1 MGCARHLSDGHTW
14 YLAKWDAIQ
23 NLFFFS
29 GTGHSSH
36 CPELTPLWLSAES
49 AALLV
54 FPWEQLTTACGA
66 AVNTASSPQESSLG
80 AAGQLIQLCPFPGAQ
95 EGSAAIC
102 WPCSGLG
109 GQYFRPCFCTLGYSC
124 WHSRLHSL
132 EQNQQSIKAVRW
144 YQPLSVLT
152 TQSHKWKN
160 FCSKQPR
167 LLYYLF
173 PLFYNTPEHNLKLPL
188 ESTRLTVPFF
198 SAW

>member
-1 MGCARHLSDGHTW
+1 MRCNSES
-14 YLAKWDAIQ
+14 I
-23 NLFFFS
+23 FFLWHWSFLTLPWADTSLVKCWICSSSCFS
-29 GTGHSSH
+29 MRT
-36 CPELTPLWLSAES
+36 
-49 AALLV
+49 
-54 FPWEQLTTACGA
+54 GA

-152 TQSHKWKN
+152 TQNHKWKN